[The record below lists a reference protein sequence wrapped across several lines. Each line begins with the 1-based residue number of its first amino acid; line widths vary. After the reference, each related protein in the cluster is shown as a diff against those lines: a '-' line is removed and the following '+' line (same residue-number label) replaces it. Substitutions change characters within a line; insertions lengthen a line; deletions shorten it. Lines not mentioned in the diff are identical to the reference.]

1 MANSFTYKVTN
12 ESEIF
17 SFDYSLVLDPA
28 ETIDSASCA
37 VIVMNGTDPNP
48 TAILDGAAVIS
59 GGKVLQRVYQGIS
72 EVTYRL
78 VMTANTSYSNIYD
91 AIGDLPV
98 YDASLV

>member
-1 MANSFTYKVTN
+1 MANSFTYKITN

-17 SFDYSLVLDPA
+17 SFDYSLVLDPS
-28 ETIDSASCA
+28 ETISSASCA

-48 TAILDGAAVIS
+48 TAILSGTPAIS

-78 VMTANTSYSNIYD
+78 VMTATTSYGNIYD

>member
-48 TAILDGAAVIS
+48 TDILDGSPVIS

-78 VMTANTSYSNIYD
+78 VMTANTSYSNVYD